1 MGYMKWKP
9 NKAQKEEFKRQ
20 MNEIESFI
28 TEHGISASASRD
40 SYYFEIAGQKYR
52 VSNHA
57 VESSPYHPFGRL
69 DDVIYIHAGK
79 TRLIEI
85 YTALA
90 SGKKLDGRGCEA

>member
-9 NKAQKEEFKRQ
+9 NKAQKEEFKQR

-28 TEHGISASASRD
+28 SENRIDASASRD
-40 SYYFEIAGQKYR
+40 SFYFEIAGQKYR

-69 DDVIYIHAGK
+69 EDVIYIHASK

-90 SGKKLDGRGCEA
+90 AGKKLNGRGAEA